1 MSEETRKYQVLIDS
15 LPGFDLK
22 PARKERRSAQGVAHP
37 ELPKGIKQE
46 FPFSKEVI
54 LRLIEWLQDS

>member
-22 PARKERRSAQGVAHP
+22 PAQNERRRAPGDMHP
-37 ELPKGIKQE
+37 ELPKAIKQE

>member
-1 MSEETRKYQVLIDS
+1 MSEETRKYQVLVDS
-15 LPGFDLK
+15 LPGFDLEL
-22 PARKERRSAQGVAHP
+22 ARKERHSASGDGHP
-37 ELPKGIKQE
+37 KLPKGIKQE

>member
-1 MSEETRKYQVLIDS
+1 MSEETRKYQVLVDS
-15 LPGFDLK
+15 LPGYELK
-22 PARKERRSAQGVAHP
+22 AAQKERRQPRGDLCP
-37 ELPKGIKQE
+37 ELRKGIKQE

>member
-15 LPGFDLK
+15 LPGFELK
-22 PARKERRSAQGVAHP
+22 ASQKERRQSCGDVHP
-37 ELPKGIKQE
+37 ELHKGIKQE